1 MAELECVDFDQASTF
16 RAIPVGISHSNI
28 LPINREKVGKM
39 NHVTLI
45 NPFEVPAGKEEQ
57 FVERWK
63 QAAQYLRQREGFV
76 STRLHQSL
84 DPHAKFRFINVA
96 AWESV
101 EHFQQAVGTPE
112 FQELAGEMPFS
123 SHPALY
129 RVISE

>member
-1 MAELECVDFDQASTF
+1 
-16 RAIPVGISHSNI
+16 
-28 LPINREKVGKM
+28 M

-45 NPFEVPAGKEEQ
+45 NAFEVPAGKEEE

-63 QAAQYLRQREGFV
+63 QAAEHLRQREGFV

-84 DPHAKFRFINVA
+84 DPQADFQFINVA
-96 AWESV
+96 VWESA
-101 EHFQQAVGTPE
+101 EHFRQAMGTPE
-112 FQELAGEMPFS
+112 FQELARRMRFS